1 MSRRRKTRILKL
13 NNNIG
18 KEMSFELQ
26 FQRTLSMSSR
36 FKMMFTVSNRIKE
49 MLIKHGHRKPVEI
62 IKRKQS

>member
-13 NNNIG
+13 NNNIS
-18 KEMSFELQ
+18 KEMSFELG

-49 MLIKHGHRKPVEI
+49 MLIKYGHRKPVEI
-62 IKRKQS
+62 IKRT